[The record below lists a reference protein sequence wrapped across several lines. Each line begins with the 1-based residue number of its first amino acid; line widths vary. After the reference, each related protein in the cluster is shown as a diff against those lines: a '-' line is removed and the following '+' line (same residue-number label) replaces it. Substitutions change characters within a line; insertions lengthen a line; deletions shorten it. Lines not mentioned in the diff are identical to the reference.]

1 MAVSRIKG
9 EYESLKPIISQYKK
23 VLVTGPHG
31 AGNKITTKVI
41 AYDFGVEEIRGEY
54 AWGLDDYYDEDG
66 IVTFYENNKDNNFVA
81 FGPSQSGHL
90 HRIIPHLEDVLVV
103 FMYKEMDTIERYTE
117 RNPFVREQS
126 HKYEWGLYRQM
137 VMEDFPESA
146 KYLNR
151 SIEQLTYHIWE
162 NHQRVLIPNWIEVR
176 HQSLEG
182 HPLWVSKEDRKDF
195 KEWQTSF

>member
-9 EYESLKPIISQYKK
+9 DYNELKPIISQYKK

-41 AYDFGVEEIRGEY
+41 AEDFKLEEIRGEY
-54 AWGLDDYYDEDG
+54 AWGLEEYNNENG
-66 IVTFYENNKDNNFVA
+66 IIKFYQKHKYENYVA
-81 FGPSQSGHL
+81 FGPSQSCHL
-90 HRIIPHLEDVLVV
+90 HRIIPDLKDVLVV
-103 FMYKEMDTIERYTE
+103 FMYKDLDTIERYTD
-117 RNPFVREQS
+117 RNPFVKEQS
-126 HKYEWGLYRQM
+126 HKYEWSVYRQM

-146 KYLNR
+146 IYLR
-151 SIEQLTYHIWE
+151 KSMEQLTYHIWE
-162 NHQRVLIPNWIEVR
+162 NHQRELIPNWIEVR

-182 HPLWVSKEDRKDF
+182 HALWISKEERKDF

>member
-1 MAVSRIKG
+1 
-9 EYESLKPIISQYKK
+9 
-23 VLVTGPHG
+23 LVTGPHG

-41 AYDFGVEEIRGEY
+41 ANDFNIKEIRGEY
-54 AWGLDDYYDEDG
+54 AWGLDEYYDEDG
-66 IVTFYENNKDNNFVA
+66 LITFHRENKDSKFVT

-90 HRIIPHLEDVLVV
+90 HRIVDELKDVLVV
-103 FMYKEMDTIERYTE
+103 FMYKDLNTIERYTE

-126 HKYEWGLYRQM
+126 HRYEWSLYRQV

-146 KYLNR
+146 NYLR
-151 SIEQLTYHIWE
+151 KSMEQLTYHIWE
-162 NHQRVLIPNWIEVR
+162 NHQRSIIPNWIEIK

-182 HPLWVSKEDRKDF
+182 HPLWISKEDRKDF

>member
-1 MAVSRIKG
+1 MEDIRIKG
-9 EYESLKPIISQYKK
+9 DYNDLKSIISQYKK
-23 VLVTGPHG
+23 ILVTGPHG

-41 AYDFGVEEIRGEY
+41 ANDFNIKEIRGEY
-54 AWGLDDYYDEDG
+54 AWGLDEYYDEDG
-66 IVTFYENNKDNNFVA
+66 LITFHRDNKDSEFVA

-90 HRIIPHLEDVLVV
+90 HRIVDELEDVLVV
-103 FMYKEMDTIERYTE
+103 FMYKNLNTIERYTE

-126 HKYEWGLYRQM
+126 HRYEWGLYRQV

-146 KYLNR
+146 NYLR
-151 SIEQLTYHIWE
+151 KSMEQLTYHIWE
-162 NHQRVLIPNWIEVR
+162 NHQRSIIPNWVEIK

-182 HPLWVSKEDRKDF
+182 HPLWVGKEERKNF

>member
-1 MAVSRIKG
+1 MAISKIKG
-9 EYESLKPIISQYKK
+9 DYNELKPIISQFKK
-23 VLVTGPHG
+23 ILVTGPHG

-41 AYDFGVEEIRGEY
+41 SYDFNIEEIRGEY
-54 AWGLDDYYDEDG
+54 AWGLDEYYNEDG
-66 IVTFYENNKDNNFVA
+66 IITFYDNNKDNDFVA

-162 NHQRVLIPNWIEVR
+162 NHQRQLIPHWIEVR
-176 HQSLEG
+176 HQSLDG
-182 HPLWVSKEDRKDF
+182 HQLWISKEDRKDF
-195 KEWQTSF
+195 KEWQTSL

>member
-41 AYDFGVEEIRGEY
+41 AYDFDVEEIRGEY

-90 HRIIPHLEDVLVV
+90 HRIIPQLEDVLVV

-162 NHQRVLIPNWIEVR
+162 NHQRELIPNWIEVR

-182 HPLWVSKEDRKDF
+182 HPLWISKEDRKDF

>member
-1 MAVSRIKG
+1 MAISKIKG
-9 EYESLKPIISQYKK
+9 DYNELKPIISQFKK
-23 VLVTGPHG
+23 ILVTGPHG

-41 AYDFGVEEIRGEY
+41 SYDFNIEEIRGEY
-54 AWGLDDYYDEDG
+54 AWGLDEYYNEDG
-66 IVTFYENNKDNNFVA
+66 IITFYDNNKDNDFVA

-90 HRIIPHLEDVLVV
+90 HRIIPRLEDVLVV

-162 NHQRVLIPNWIEVR
+162 NHQRQLIPHWIEVR
-176 HQSLEG
+176 HQSLDG
-182 HPLWVSKEDRKDF
+182 HQLWISKEDRKDF

>member
-1 MAVSRIKG
+1 MAISKIKG
-9 EYESLKPIISQYKK
+9 DYNELKPIISQFKK
-23 VLVTGPHG
+23 ILVTGPHG

-41 AYDFGVEEIRGEY
+41 SYDFNIEEIRGEY
-54 AWGLDDYYDEDG
+54 AWGLDEYYNEDG
-66 IVTFYENNKDNNFVA
+66 IITFYDNNKDNDFVA

-162 NHQRVLIPNWIEVR
+162 NHQRQLIPHWIEVR
-176 HQSLEG
+176 HQSLDG
-182 HPLWVSKEDRKDF
+182 HQLWISKEDRKDF

>member
-41 AYDFGVEEIRGEY
+41 AYDFDVEEIRGEY
-54 AWGLDDYYDEDG
+54 AWGLYDYYDEDG

-162 NHQRVLIPNWIEVR
+162 NHQRELIPNWIEVK

-182 HPLWVSKEDRKDF
+182 HPLWISKEYRKDF